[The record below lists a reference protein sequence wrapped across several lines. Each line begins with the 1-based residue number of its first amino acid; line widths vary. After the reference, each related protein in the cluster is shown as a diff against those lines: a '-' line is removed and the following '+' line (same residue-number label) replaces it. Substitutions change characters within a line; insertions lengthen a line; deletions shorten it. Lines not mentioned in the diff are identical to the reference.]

1 MKHTLTRHLLV
12 PLLIS
17 GCLLNSCHSPVYYAS
32 ERGDLNAV
40 KKHIQRGDNLSG
52 KEPTGL
58 SDLLFVLPVG
68 LAALSVD
75 ICLGIITLGAYG
87 KNKKTIS
94 GAIFTAHERTAA
106 EAALKNGHIDIVGHL
121 LANNAKAPAYVRE
134 YMEQNHAYSEA
145 NGRATWYTQRVAP
158 AAEVQ
163 PAPEPAPTPR
173 KSKPKRK
180 PTPAPKPANSTPS
193 SASIE
198 LPTGRDLSTPGR

>member
-17 GCLLNSCHSPVYYAS
+17 GCLLNSCHAPVYYAA

-52 KEPTGL
+52 EEQSGL
-58 SDLLFVLPVG
+58 GALFVLPFFLTG
-68 LAALSVD
+68 FSVD
-75 ICLGIITLGAYG
+75 LCLLILTLGAYG
-87 KNKKTIS
+87 DKYENTIS
-94 GAIFTAHERTAA
+94 GAIATEMEKTAA

-121 LANNAKAPAYVRE
+121 LINNAKAPAYVRE
-134 YMEQNHAYSEA
+134 YMEKYHAYSEA

-180 PTPAPKPANSTPS
+180 PTPAPKPAASSPS
-193 SASIE
+193 SASVE

>member
-17 GCLLNSCHSPVYYAS
+17 GCLLNSCHAPVYYAA
-32 ERGDLNAV
+32 ERGDLDAV
-40 KKHIQRGDNLSG
+40 KKHIQQGDNLSG
-52 KEPTGL
+52 KDQTGL
-58 SDLLFVLPVG
+58 VTLFTLPFG

-75 ICLGIITLGAYG
+75 MCLMLITLGKYG
-87 KNKKTIS
+87 DKFEDTIC
-94 GAIFTAHERTAA
+94 GAIVAARDRTAA

-121 LANNAKAPAYVRE
+121 LVNKAKAPAYVRE
-134 YMEQNHAYSEA
+134 YMEKNHAYSEA
-145 NGRATWYTQRVAP
+145 NGSATWYTQRVAP

-180 PTPAPKPANSTPS
+180 PTPAPKPAASTPS
-193 SASIE
+193 SASVE
-198 LPTGRDLSTPGR
+198 LLTGQELSTPGR